1 MAKEN
6 AWGYARIGGELKK
19 LGVVVA
25 NNTIK
30 KTLIINGF
38 HPSPWRTKG
47 DWDRFIR
54 LHMETLWATDF
65 FTKDIWTA
73 GGKVTFYVL
82 FFIHVGS
89 RRVHISGATCSP
101 TGAWVEQQA
110 RNLVMDLQDRGEK
123 VSYLLRDGD
132 TKFTQAF
139 DEVFKSEGIKVKK
152 LPRESP
158 NLNAFAERLVQ
169 TIKNECLRH
178 FVVFGQK
185 HLEFLLRE
193 FASYYNTVRPHQG
206 IANRTIGNIIP
217 FPTQAAPLRPEDI
230 QCDSKL
236 GGLLRHYS
244 RKAA

>member
-19 LGVVVA
+19 LGITVA

-38 HPSPWRTKG
+38 HPSPWRVRG
-47 DWDRFIR
+47 DWDLFIR
-54 LHMETLWATDF
+54 MHMETLWATDF

-73 GGKVTFYVL
+73 SGKVTFYVL

-89 RRVHISGATCSP
+89 RRVHIAGASCNP
-101 TGAWVEQQA
+101 TGPWVEQQA

-139 DEVFKSEGIKVKK
+139 DEVFKSKSCLGN
-152 LPRESP
+152 LPTSTPSRSGSSRP
-158 NLNAFAERLVQ
+158 SRMNA
-169 TIKNECLRH
+169 
-178 FVVFGQK
+178 
-185 HLEFLLRE
+185 
-193 FASYYNTVRPHQG
+193 
-206 IANRTIGNIIP
+206 
-217 FPTQAAPLRPEDI
+217 
-230 QCDSKL
+230 
-236 GGLLRHYS
+236 
-244 RKAA
+244 